1 MHDRMTASAR
11 KGELIMKRLT
21 DMLRL
26 AAVLVLTLG
35 VAAPATANKPLYGE
49 MDLHWNN
56 GFEDASGECPAI
68 SWAGNIDIDGTWF
81 GMTFVPTSGRDT
93 GKAFH
98 FVEDWAIYDGT
109 FDFSEDFSEGVL
121 TECAPGD
128 VVLAGEDF
136 GVTGWNDKYRMN
148 GTVSTAEDPFEDWM
162 GRRVHM
168 NGLIVWNEADSSLE
182 APGTF
187 RLN

>member
-1 MHDRMTASAR
+1 
-11 KGELIMKRLT
+11 MKRLT
-21 DMLRL
+21 GILRL
-26 AAVLVLTLG
+26 AAALVLTLG
-35 VAAPATANKPLYGE
+35 VAAPATANMPLYGE
-49 MDLHWNN
+49 MDLHWND
-56 GFEDASGECPAI
+56 GFGGASTCSAI
-68 SWAGNIDIDGTWF
+68 SWAGNVDIDGTMY
-81 GMTFVPTSGRDT
+81 GITFVPGPGRET

-98 FVEDWAIYDGT
+98 FVEDWAIYDET
-109 FDFSEDFSEGVL
+109 FDFSEGFSDGVL
-121 TECAPGD
+121 TECEPGD
-128 VVLAGEDF
+128 VVLAGDDF